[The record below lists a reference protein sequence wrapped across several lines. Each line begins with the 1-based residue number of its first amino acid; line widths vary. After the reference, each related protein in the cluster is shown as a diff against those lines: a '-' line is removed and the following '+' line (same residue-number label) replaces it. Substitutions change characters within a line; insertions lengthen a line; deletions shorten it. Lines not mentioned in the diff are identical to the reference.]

1 MKACVLYFSLFGN
14 TRRFAEAISNS
25 LKIPIFD
32 LAISEPSIVE
42 KFELLIIGTPV
53 HGFSPPRQVS
63 SYIEK
68 LPKANCKKTIIF
80 CTYAIRKGRTLEK
93 MEDNLAKL
101 GYRTI
106 LSVSKKG
113 LKPSEEDFSDAINK
127 IKEIIFG

>member
-14 TRRFAEAISNS
+14 TRRFAESISNS

-32 LAISEPSIVE
+32 LTISKPSVVD

-53 HGFSPPRQVS
+53 HGFSPPKQVS
-63 SYIEK
+63 SFIEN
-68 LPKANCKKTIIF
+68 LPKANGKKTIIF

-93 MEDNLAKL
+93 MENSLAKL

-113 LKPSEEDFSDAINK
+113 LKLSEEDFSDAINK
-127 IKEIIFG
+127 IKEIIFD